1 MVISMQ
7 KPDTGLK
14 RRARGSVRRSV
25 GAWLSRRLRSGSP
38 GQGMV
43 EYSLIL
49 VLVAI
54 VVLVIFNVLG
64 HRVSDLYS
72 NISNGINTASG

>member
-1 MVISMQ
+1 MQ
-7 KPDTGLK
+7 KPNLGLK
-14 RRARGSVRRSV
+14 RRAQRSV
-25 GAWLSRRLRSGSP
+25 DGAGEWFARRLRSGSP

-54 VVLVIFNVLG
+54 VVLVIFIVLG
-64 HRVSDLYS
+64 HRVSDMYS
-72 NISNGINTASG
+72 NINNGLVAAG

>member
-1 MVISMQ
+1 
-7 KPDTGLK
+7 
-14 RRARGSVRRSV
+14 
-25 GAWLSRRLRSGSP
+25 
-38 GQGMV
+38 MV

-49 VLVAI
+49 VLVAL
-54 VVLVIFNVLG
+54 VVLVIFIVLG

>member
-1 MVISMQ
+1 MQ
-7 KPDTGLK
+7 KPDKGLK
-14 RRARGSVRRSV
+14 RRTRGSARLSAGV
-25 GAWLSRRLRSGSP
+25 WLTRRLRSGSP

-49 VLVAI
+49 MLIAI
-54 VVLVIFNVLG
+54 VVIVIFVVVG

-72 NISNGINTASG
+72 NIDNGINTASG

>member
-1 MVISMQ
+1 M
-7 KPDTGLK
+7 GLK
-14 RRARGSVRRSV
+14 RRRLGSARLRV
-25 GAWLSRRLRSGSP
+25 GDWFSRRLRSGSP

-54 VVLVIFNVLG
+54 VVLVIFVVLG

-72 NISNGINTASG
+72 NINNGVNTASG

>member
-1 MVISMQ
+1 MQ
-7 KPDTGLK
+7 KPNLGLN
-14 RRARGSVRRSV
+14 RRLRITARLRAGV
-25 GAWLSRRLRSGSP
+25 ARRLRSGSP

-49 VLVAI
+49 LLVAI
-54 VVLVIFNVLG
+54 VVMVIFVVLG

-72 NISNGINTASG
+72 NINHGFSTAG

>member
-1 MVISMQ
+1 MQ
-7 KPDTGLK
+7 NPIKGL
-14 RRARGSVRRSV
+14 RWRLGSKVTQV
-25 GAWLSRRLRSGSP
+25 QTWLSPACRVRSGSP

-49 VLVAI
+49 LLVAM
-54 VVLVIFNVLG
+54 VVLVIFVVVG

-72 NISNGINTASG
+72 NISNGVNTASG